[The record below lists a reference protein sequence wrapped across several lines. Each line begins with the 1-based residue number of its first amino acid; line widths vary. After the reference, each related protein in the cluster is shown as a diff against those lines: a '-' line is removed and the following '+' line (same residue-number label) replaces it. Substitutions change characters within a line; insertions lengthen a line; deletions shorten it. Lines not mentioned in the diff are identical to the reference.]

1 MRFPPFAPVCL
12 LALAPAACS
21 SGSGLSVPDTTSPPL
36 VLASCDATF
45 EVVETDPPGSGTMY
59 LATAG
64 DTLLYSPDG
73 SSLLAYSPGS
83 SAPTTLVSGGDP
95 IGYFWVE
102 GSTVM
107 WTTDRSFWQVPLTG
121 GVPTAFLTPA
131 IYPDVMP
138 DGRILA
144 HDADAIYGA
153 TVLDSVTAA
162 EDPTITVFRQPF
174 RCPVREI
181 EPCGQVETLATLSV
195 SPAALLSQ
203 LFDAGDSVLLGDSGG
218 EVFSIPKDGRP
229 ATRVASNLNASAA
242 FLFAPDG
249 PSAFYASLEDTDRLV
264 SLAFADGSPTPL
276 WPSTQPTFAA
286 TSLALDASGAAF
298 VAGTAFIAGS
308 SASSPPL
315 ACPAYGWVPP
325 GGSGALL
332 GCGAYCG
339 GLSDTQLVTLVAGD
353 TVLYAKT
360 FSAGTWGIV
369 RLPKQG

>member
-1 MRFPPFAPVCL
+1 MRFATFARFCL
-12 LALAPAACS
+12 FALAPAACS
-21 SGSGLSVPDTTSPPL
+21 SGSGLSVPDTTRPPL

-45 EVVETDPPGSGTMY
+45 ELVETDPPGEGTMY
-59 LATAG
+59 LVTAG

-73 SSLLAYSPGS
+73 STLLAYSPGS
-83 SAPTTLVSGGDP
+83 SGPRTLVSGGDAL
-95 IGYFWVE
+95 GYFWVD

-121 GVPTAFLTPA
+121 GAPTAFLTPA

-138 DGRILA
+138 DGRILT

-153 TVLDSVTAA
+153 TVLDSVAAA
-162 EDPTITVFRQPF
+162 ENPTITVFRQPF
-174 RCPVREI
+174 RCSVHEI
-181 EPCGQVETLATLSV
+181 EPCGQVQTLATLSV
-195 SPAALLSQ
+195 SPEALLSQ

-249 PSAFYASLEDTDRLV
+249 PSAFYASLQDTDRLV
-264 SLAFADGSPTPL
+264 SLALADGSQTPL
-276 WPSTQPTFAA
+276 WPSTQPTLAA
-286 TSLALDASGAAF
+286 TSLALDATGAAF
-298 VAGTAFIAGS
+298 VAGTAFVSGG
-308 SASSPPL
+308 SASSPPQ

-339 GLSDTQLVTLVAGD
+339 GLSDTQIVTLVAGD